1 MKISIT
7 DLLHLLRAHHWVK
20 NLLVLAPP
28 FFGGVLFSESDMFF
42 RMVQAFFAFSFVS
55 SAGYIVNDL
64 FDRETD
70 SIHPTK
76 RFRPIASGR
85 VGKGYALL
93 FALLTVFISLLISLG
108 FNKVFFVI
116 LISYFIL
123 SLAYSFYL
131 QYIVF
136 VDVISIAI
144 GFVLRIEGGG
154 FASEVKVSN
163 WLLVMTVMLSL
174 LLALGKRRFE
184 LERHSEDSN
193 FRRVLSKYNPNYIDR
208 VFAVLA
214 VAAVLTYILYS
225 FDRGPSE
232 FIITI
237 PFVCFGV
244 IRYAYLVRTNRIG
257 DPTESLIKDK
267 WLFLGV
273 LTWLIVTSLILNL

>member
-28 FFGGVLFSESDMFF
+28 FFGGVLFSEADMFF
-42 RMVQAFFAFSFVS
+42 RMVQAFLAFSLVS

-64 FDRETD
+64 FDRDTD

-93 FALLTVFISLLISLG
+93 FALLTVFISLLISFG

-123 SLAYSFYL
+123 SLAYSSYL

-154 FASEVKVSN
+154 FASDVKVSI

-184 LERHSEDSN
+184 LETHSEDSN
-193 FRRVLSKYNPNYIDR
+193 FRSVLSKYNPKYIDW
-208 VFAVLA
+208 VFVVLA
-214 VAAVLTYILYS
+214 VAAVLAYVLYS
-225 FDRGPSE
+225 FDRGPNE

-257 DPTESLIKDK
+257 DPTESLINDK
-267 WLFLGV
+267 WLFLSV

>member
-1 MKISIT
+1 MKISIK

-28 FFGGVLFSESDMFF
+28 FFGGVLFSEADMFF
-42 RMVQAFFAFSFVS
+42 RMVQAFLAFSLVS

-64 FDRETD
+64 FDRDTD

-108 FNKVFFVI
+108 FNKVFFII

-184 LERHSEDSN
+184 IETHSEDSN

-214 VAAVLTYILYS
+214 VAAVLTYVLYS
-225 FDRGPSE
+225 FDRGPDE

-237 PFVCFGV
+237 PFVCFWV

>member
-1 MKISIT
+1 MKISIK

-28 FFGGVLFSESDMFF
+28 FFGGVLFSEVDMFL

-70 SIHPTK
+70 SFHPTK
-76 RFRPIASGR
+76 RFRLIASGR
-85 VGKGYALL
+85 VGKGFALL
-93 FALLTVFISLLISLG
+93 FALVTVLVSILLSLG
-108 FNKVFFVI
+108 FNYLFLTI

-123 SLAYSFYL
+123 SLAYSSYL
-131 QYIVF
+131 QYIVII
-136 VDVISIAI
+136 DVLSIAV
-144 GFVLRIEGGG
+144 GFVLRLEGGG
-154 FASEVKVSN
+154 FASEVRVSN

-184 LERHSEDSN
+184 LETHSEDSN
-193 FRRVLSKYNPNYIDR
+193 FRTVLSRYNPNYIDKA
-208 VFAVLA
+208 FTVLA
-214 VAAVLTYILYS
+214 VAAILSYILYS
-225 FDRGPSE
+225 FYRGPSE
-232 FIITI
+232 LIITI

-267 WLFLGV
+267 WLFLSV

>member
-1 MKISIT
+1 M
-7 DLLHLLRAHHWVK
+7 
-20 NLLVLAPP
+20 LAPP
-28 FFGGVLFSESDMFF
+28 FFGGVLFSEADMFF
-42 RMVQAFFAFSFVS
+42 RMVQAFLAFSLVS

-93 FALLTVFISLLISLG
+93 FALLAVFISLLISFG

-123 SLAYSFYL
+123 SLAYSSYF
-131 QYIVF
+131 QYIVLA
-136 VDVISIAI
+136 DVISIAI

-154 FASEVKVSN
+154 FASDVKVSN

-184 LERHSEDSN
+184 LETHIEDS
-193 FRRVLSKYNPNYIDR
+193 
-208 VFAVLA
+208 
-214 VAAVLTYILYS
+214 
-225 FDRGPSE
+225 
-232 FIITI
+232 
-237 PFVCFGV
+237 
-244 IRYAYLVRTNRIG
+244 
-257 DPTESLIKDK
+257 
-267 WLFLGV
+267 
-273 LTWLIVTSLILNL
+273 

>member
-1 MKISIT
+1 MKISIK

-28 FFGGVLFSESDMFF
+28 FFGGVLFSEADMFF
-42 RMVQAFFAFSFVS
+42 RMVQAFLAFSLVS

-64 FDRETD
+64 FDRDTD

-93 FALLTVFISLLISLG
+93 FALLTVFISLLISFG

-123 SLAYSFYL
+123 SLAYSSYL

-154 FASEVKVSN
+154 FASDVKVSI

-184 LERHSEDSN
+184 LETHSEDSN
-193 FRRVLSKYNPNYIDR
+193 FRSVLSKYNPKYIDW
-208 VFAVLA
+208 VFVVLA
-214 VAAVLTYILYS
+214 VAAVLAYVLYS
-225 FDRGPSE
+225 FDRGPNE

-257 DPTESLIKDK
+257 DPTESLINDK
-267 WLFLGV
+267 WLFLSV

>member
-7 DLLHLLRAHHWVK
+7 DLLRLLRAHHWVK

-28 FFGGVLFSESDMFF
+28 FFGGVLFSEADMFF

-93 FALLTVFISLLISLG
+93 FALLTVFISLIISLG
-108 FNKVFFVI
+108 FNKLFFII

-184 LERHSEDSN
+184 LETHSEDSN
-193 FRRVLSKYNPNYIDR
+193 FRRVLSRYNPNYIDR

-225 FDRGPSE
+225 FDRGPNE

-267 WLFLGV
+267 WLFLSV